1 MLRRIRARSNR
12 MKLLMRA
19 TESALSDPAAGKPA
33 SNSFQLEPLES
44 RQLLNAVIFTG
55 ADAKALLQEAQ
66 AEARMKSV
74 VVEPS
79 FTIEKSTAVS
89 TDDSGSPLPAGFS
102 PQQIRTAY
110 GFYEAIVTRHGK
122 QYVASGFGETIAVID
137 AYSDP
142 NITSDAEMFD
152 STFGLSND
160 TTGSTPFL
168 QIAQPDGTAPTTNR
182 NADDVAGWAGETSLD
197 VEWAHAMA
205 PRATI
210 MLVEAYDDSLN
221 SLISAIQ
228 YATSV
233 NGVVAVSMSWGS
245 AEFPYETQLDQYLT
259 TPSGHLDGYGNEG
272 SIVFTSS
279 AGDDGSGASW
289 PAASPNVVAVGGTD
303 LTTTSDGTYV
313 HEVAWNG
320 SGGGTSEIE
329 GTNAPDV
336 AYDADP
342 DTGFAVYDSVP
353 FEGQSGWAE
362 YGGTSAGSPQW
373 AALFADA
380 DQGRYY
386 DGKGSIGSSEA
397 LDYIDDENISKD
409 PLARN
414 YFHDITSGSNGGYT
428 AGPGYDLVTGW
439 GTPKA
444 QKIIPVL
451 VKIS

>member
-1 MLRRIRARSNR
+1 
-12 MKLLMRA
+12 MKLMMRA
-19 TESALSDPAAGKPA
+19 TESALSATAPEPAGA
-33 SNSFQLEPLES
+33 SFQLEPLEE
-44 RQLLNAVIFTG
+44 RRLMNAVIFTG
-55 ADAKALLQEAQ
+55 ADAKALVQQAQLEAHLQSTIVA
-66 AEARMKSV
+66 
-74 VVEPS
+74 PD
-79 FTIEKSTAVS
+79 FTIEKSDAVVA
-89 TDDSGSPLPAGFS
+89 DDSGSSLPAGYS

-110 GFYEAIVTRHGK
+110 GFYEATITRHGK
-122 QYVASGFGETIAVID
+122 SYIASGFGETIAIID

-152 STFGLSND
+152 STFGLSNY
-160 TTGSTPFL
+160 TTGTTPFL
-168 QIAQPDGTAPTTNR
+168 QIQQPDGIAPTTFR
-182 NADDVAGWAGETSLD
+182 NEDDIAGWAGETSLD

-210 MLVEAYDDSLN
+210 LLVEAYDDSLN

-245 AEFPYETQLDQYLT
+245 AEFPYETTLDQYLT
-259 TPSGHLDGYGNEG
+259 TPSGHKDGYGKEG
-272 SIVFTSS
+272 GIVFTSS

-289 PAASPNVVAVGGTD
+289 PAASPYVIAVGGTD
-303 LTTTSDGTYV
+303 LTTTSNGTYLS
-313 HEVAWNG
+313 EVAWNG
-320 SGGGTSEIE
+320 SGGGVSEIE

-342 DTGFAVYDSVP
+342 ETGFAVYDSVP
-353 FEGQSGWAE
+353 YEGETGWAE

-386 DGKGSIGSSEA
+386 DGKGSIGATEA
-397 LDYIDDENISKD
+397 LNYIDDENINKD
-409 PLARN
+409 PIARN
-414 YFHDITSGSNGGYT
+414 YFHDITSGSNGGYS

-444 QKIIPVL
+444 QKLIPVL
-451 VKIS
+451 AYKVP

>member
-1 MLRRIRARSNR
+1 
-12 MKLLMRA
+12 MKLIMRA
-19 TESALSDPAAGKPA
+19 TKSALCAPAVAKPTF
-33 SNSFQLEPLES
+33 NSFQLEPLED
-44 RQLLNAVIFTG
+44 RRLLNAVIFTG

-74 VVEPS
+74 IAQPNFTVE
-79 FTIEKSTAVS
+79 KASTVS
-89 TDDSGSPLPAGFS
+89 GDDSGSPLPAGFS

-122 QYVASGFGETIAVID
+122 QYVASGFGETIAIID

-182 NADDVAGWAGETSLD
+182 NASNIAGWAGETSLD

-210 MLVEAYDDSLN
+210 LLVEAYDDSLN

-259 TPSGHLDGYGNEG
+259 TPAGHKGGYGLDGG
-272 SIVFTSS
+272 IVFTSS
-279 AGDDGSGASW
+279 AGDDGSGSSW

-303 LTTTSDGTYV
+303 LYTTADGTYM

-320 SGGGTSEIE
+320 SGGGYSEIE
-329 GTNAPDV
+329 DTNDPDV

-362 YGGTSAGSPQW
+362 YGGTSAGAPQW

-386 DGKGSIGSSEA
+386 EDRGSIDGPSQA
-397 LDYIDDENISKD
+397 LPYIDDDGVSND
-409 PLARN
+409 PIARN
-414 YFHDITSGSNGGYT
+414 YFHEITSGSNGGYT
-428 AGPGYDLVTGW
+428 AHAGYNLITGW

-444 QKIIPVL
+444 QKIIPAL
-451 VKIS
+451 LKIP